1 MESERPSDGFIWKPV
16 VPWAVSGA
24 VGHRAG
30 DERFKR
36 EGTCVFLWLIHVG
49 VWRKPAQYCKA
60 IILQ

>member
-1 MESERPSDGFIWKPV
+1 MESEWPSDGFIWKPV

-36 EGTCVFLWLIHVG
+36 EGTCVFL
-49 VWRKPAQYCKA
+49 
-60 IILQ
+60 